1 MDHTQGPFEA
11 VKRPDV
17 DVGIGHYDIIV
28 RRGRSETHIAS
39 LSDGSYRNRLQLEAN
54 ARLFAAAPDLLA
66 ACKRMID
73 TQSKHPE
80 AVSADEWRETWSKV
94 LQAIYKATAEALDS
108 RPIDIGDRVLHAPTG
123 ETWVVARISG
133 GYLYCAG
140 WPCTRAP
147 MSDCTLL
154 EKASPEFKAEVI
166 EAHKR
171 LDFGDPRRIP

>member
-1 MDHTQGPFEA
+1 MADNYGSPTFIPHELIQAIFEA
-11 VKRPDV
+11 SKAAMEVAL
-17 DVGIGHYDIIV
+17 
-28 RRGRSETHIAS
+28 GRDLPINFDS
-39 LSDGSYRNRLQLEAN
+39 GQ
-54 ARLFAAAPDLLA
+54 FAFQTLDHPIQACRDAIQDL
-66 ACKRMID
+66 KN
-73 TQSKHPE
+73 
-80 AVSADEWRETWSKV
+80 
-94 LQAIYKATAEALDS
+94 EALNS

-123 ETWVVARISG
+123 ETWVVARVSG